1 MRNIHENQVG
11 EVQPL
16 QYELEVGGKRT
27 YISDQSDSDQKS
39 DSDHR
44 SDSSFSG
51 EQIDRY
57 STLKLLAGV
66 TVDIAL

>member
-16 QYELEVGGKRT
+16 QHELEVGEKRT
-27 YISDQSDSDQKS
+27 YISDESDSDQKS

-44 SDSSFSG
+44 SDSCFSG
-51 EQIDRY
+51 
-57 STLKLLAGV
+57 
-66 TVDIAL
+66 